1 MPSDSAKLAGRHA
14 VVTGGGRGI
23 GAGIVAALRARG
35 ARVSILSRSA
45 PDDGSPDWT
54 QADVTDAR
62 GVEDAMRRCRER
74 YGLISILVNNAGVA
88 ESAALARTGDDVWR
102 RAIAVNLDG
111 TFYCSRAV
119 APEMA
124 AAGWGRI
131 VNVAST
137 AGLEGSAYLA
147 AYCAS
152 KHGVVGLTRA
162 ISAEYAQSGV
172 TCNAVCPGYTDTEML
187 DRAVGNVVRYT
198 GASAEDARERL
209 ARDNPGGRIATV
221 AEVAAAVIGLV
232 ESDRTGAALVV
243 PDDQAQ

>member
-1 MPSDSAKLAGRHA
+1 MPSDSTKLSGRHA

-162 ISAEYAQSGV
+162 IAAEYAQSGV

-198 GASAEDARERL
+198 GASSEDARERL

-221 AEVAAAVIGLV
+221 EEVASAVLELL